1 MLKSVYNWIRYN
13 ILTPSFFAKNRLFIE
28 RGDKHRRIFS
38 NLGLV
43 FRNSKWASYVKE
55 NLSFSSYLST
65 LSSWRNTLLLIT
77 LSSIILLAPSY
88 LWPNDLQGWTFAQLW
103 YLVDEL
109 ATTSIV
115 VIFTLYWNVNQ
126 RVEELVETFLNVSK
140 EKQPLESAFYIDN
153 RKSKKLTKS
162 DKKDL
167 VYRLTNE
174 SNLINDSQLTEF
186 YRSSAT
192 STYSNLFTTY
202 MKVFN
207 PSTIINNYSHN
218 SLWQDYNL
226 ENITQ
231 SHPSSNVRLPLVLS
245 LTKSNVPSSNVPSK
259 PSLWSLDHNSKWNL
273 DSTSSSNSTST
284 YINSI
289 IGQYILSSRD
299 LSQSYTSSTK
309 SSLLLPLTPSLK
321 EQTNWIKVSRWLSR
335 YSILHRRT
343 IADSHKL
350 TMAKRLIGSGFYNS
364 SLDTLN
370 INNSSIKALSSDW
383 SALYQS
389 LFSQSYGN
397 FFDPYTNSQL
407 VSTKNASELA
417 PKFSHLLSFHED
429 SLSWVTKRFY
439 LFNNLSTNSNN
450 YNLRL
455 NFDGLKLT
463 QSITPEHNMDN
474 FLSLQR
480 NMLPHLP
487 YSTTKQ
493 PITSEYTSLSESEHQ
508 PLNPFVIYDTKEE
521 LFSLDYTESAML
533 MLQKP
538 SYSSNQQVVWGSSL
552 NLTDSS
558 YFNPSLVSPITTRGL
573 ILSPDYKSWEDDA
586 NKQIPFITYHFVNG
600 PARQEHRSDFWQFV
614 RSQTPN
620 AAKLQSIKNRTF
632 FKRS

>member
-1 MLKSVYNWIRYN
+1 VLKSIYNWIRYKT
-13 ILTPSFFAKNRLFIE
+13 ITPSFYAKNRLFIE

-55 NLSFSSYLST
+55 NLSFSSYSST
-65 LSSWRNTLLLIT
+65 LSSWRNTLLIIT
-77 LSSIILLAPSY
+77 LFSIILLIPSY
-88 LWPNDLQGWTFAQLW
+88 LWPTEIQEWTFAQLW
-103 YLVDEL
+103 YLVDEF
-109 ATTSIV
+109 ARTSVLV
-115 VIFTLYWNVNQ
+115 VFTLYWNVTQ
-126 RVEELVETFLNVSK
+126 RIEELVNTVLNVSK
-140 EKQPLESAFYIDN
+140 EKQPLGSALHVDN
-153 RKSKKLTKS
+153 QKSKKLTKR

-167 VYRLTNE
+167 VYWLTNE

-207 PSTIINNYSHN
+207 PSNITNNYSHS
-218 SLWQDYNL
+218 SLWHDYNL

-231 SHPSSNVRLPLVLS
+231 PYPSFNVRLPLVLS
-245 LTKSNVPSSNVPSK
+245 LTRPSVPSSNLHPKS
-259 PSLWSLDHNSKWNL
+259 SLWLLDHNSKWNL
-273 DSTSSSNSTST
+273 DSISSSNSTST
-284 YINSI
+284 YINSV

-309 SSLLLPLTPSLK
+309 NSLLLPLTPSLK

-450 YNLRL
+450 YSLRL
-455 NFDGLKLT
+455 NFDDLKLT
-463 QSITPEHNMDN
+463 QSVTPEHNMDN

-480 NMLPHLP
+480 NALPHLP

-493 PITSEYTSLSESEHQ
+493 PITSEYTPLLASEHQ

-538 SYSSNQQVVWGSSL
+538 SYSSNQQLVWGTSL

-558 YFNPSLVSPITTRGL
+558 YFNPSVVSPITTRGL
-573 ILSPDYKSWEDDA
+573 VLSSDYKSWEDNA
-586 NKQIPFITYHFVNG
+586 KEQVPFITYHFVNG
-600 PARQEHRSDFWQFV
+600 PTLQEHRSDFWQFV

-620 AAKLQSIKNRTF
+620 AAKLEAENRTF
-632 FKRS
+632 LKRS